1 MVKEEVMSCPI
12 SIDDIKAIEQD
23 IIHYRRSIHMHPET
37 GFEEFKTSEMV
48 ADLLEEFGLEI
59 IKGVGKTGV
68 IGILKG
74 QSQIKTIALRAD
86 MDALNIHEEVRTEYK
101 SRVDG
106 KMHAC
111 GHDAHTAMLLGAAK
125 VLSTKRENIKGTVKF
140 VFQPAEE
147 GPAPGGGSLIM
158 ESGHLDD
165 VDAVFAIHANPIF
178 ETGQIGIC
186 KKEAMAATDFFE
198 IELIGKGGHAAEP
211 QTGIDPIIMA
221 GQMLCAFQN
230 IISREINPVEPAVLS
245 VCTINGG
252 HQFNAIPEKVT
263 MTGTVRTL
271 SEDTRERIFKRMEEI
286 IMHISAMHNGRYA
299 FDRKKGYP
307 ALVNHENM
315 VEFVMDV
322 CKGFLGDEN
331 VILLDKPT
339 MGGEDFAYFLQ
350 KIPGAIF
357 WLGCGNKEKGIT
369 EMLHN
374 SNFMMDEDAL
384 ILGTAIHVNLVYH
397 YLNA

>member
-1 MVKEEVMSCPI
+1 MSCPI
-12 SIDDIKAIEQD
+12 SIDDIKAIEPD
-23 IIHYRRSIHMHPET
+23 IIQYRRSIHLHPET

-48 ADLLEEFGLEI
+48 AGLLEEFGLEV
-59 IKGVGKTGV
+59 IKGIGNTGV
-68 IGILKG
+68 IGILRG
-74 QSQIKTIALRAD
+74 QPQRKTIALRAD
-86 MDALNIHEEVRTEYK
+86 MDALNIQEQVETAYK
-101 SRVDG
+101 SKIDG

-125 VLSTKRENIKGTVKF
+125 VLATKREKIKGTVKF

-147 GPAPGGGSLIM
+147 GPDPGGGSLIM

-165 VDAVFAIHANPIF
+165 VDAVFAIHVNPIF
-178 ETGQIGIC
+178 ETGRIGINR
-186 KKEAMAATDFFE
+186 KEAMAATDFFKVD
-198 IELIGKGGHAAEP
+198 LIGKGGHAAEP
-211 QTGIDPIIMA
+211 QTCIDPITMA
-221 GQMLCAFQN
+221 GQTVCAFQN
-230 IISREINPVEPAVLS
+230 MVSKEISPVEPAVLS

-252 HQFNAIPEKVT
+252 TQFNAIPEKVT

-286 IMHISAMHNGRYA
+286 VTHISSMHNGRYA
-299 FDRKKGYP
+299 FDRKRGYP
-307 ALVNHENM
+307 ALANHENM
-315 VEFVMDV
+315 VEFVRDV
-322 CKGFLGDEN
+322 CKGLLGEEN

-357 WLGCGNKEKGIT
+357 WLGCGNREKGIT
-369 EMLHN
+369 DMLHN
-374 SNFMMDEDAL
+374 SNFVMDEDAL

>member
-1 MVKEEVMSCPI
+1 MSCSI
-12 SIDDIKAIEQD
+12 SIDDIKTIEQD
-23 IIHYRRSIHMHPET
+23 IIHYRRTIHLHPET
-37 GFEEFKTSEMV
+37 GFAEFKTSEMV
-48 ADLLEEFGLEI
+48 AGLLEEFGLEV
-59 IKGVGKTGV
+59 IKGIAKTGV

-74 QSQIKTIALRAD
+74 QEQGKTIALRAD
-86 MDALNIHEEVRTEYK
+86 MDALNIQEEVQTEYK

-125 VLSTKRENIKGTVKF
+125 VLSTKREEIKGTVKF

-158 ESGHLDD
+158 ASGHLDD
-165 VDAVFAIHANPIF
+165 VDAVFAIHVNPIF

-186 KKEAMAATDFFE
+186 KKEAMASTDFFE

-211 QTGIDPIIMA
+211 HTTIDPIIMA

-230 IISREINPVEPAVLS
+230 IVSREINPVEPAVLS

-252 HQFNAIPEKVT
+252 NQFNAIPEKVT

-271 SEDTRERIFKRMEEI
+271 SEEARERIFRRMGEI
-286 IMHISAMHNGRYA
+286 ITHISGMHNGRYA
-299 FDRKKGYP
+299 FDRKRGYP
-307 ALVNHENM
+307 ALANHENM
-315 VEFVMDV
+315 VEFVRGV
-322 CKGFLGDEN
+322 GNGLLGEEN

-357 WLGCGNKEKGIT
+357 WLGCGNEAKGIT

-374 SNFMMDEDAL
+374 PNFLMDEDAL
-384 ILGTAIHVNLVYH
+384 ILGTAIHANLAYH
-397 YLNA
+397 YLHT

>member
-1 MVKEEVMSCPI
+1 MNCPI
-12 SIDDIKAIEQD
+12 SIDDIKSFEQD
-23 IIHYRRSIHMHPET
+23 IIHFRRSIHMYPET
-37 GFEEFKTSEMV
+37 GFEEAKTSEMV
-48 ADLLEEFGLEI
+48 ADLLEEFGLKV
-59 IKGVGKTGV
+59 IKDIGKTGV
-68 IGILKG
+68 IGVLNG
-74 QSQIKTIALRAD
+74 RENGKTIALRAD
-86 MDALNIHEEVRTEYK
+86 MDALNIREKVETEYK

-111 GHDAHTAMLLGAAK
+111 GHDAHTAMLLGAVK
-125 VLSTKRENIKGTVKF
+125 VLSTKREKIKGTVKF

-165 VDAVFAIHANPIF
+165 VDAIFAIHVNPIF
-178 ETGQIGIC
+178 ETGQIGIY
-186 KKEAMAATDFFE
+186 KKEAMASTDFFKVD
-198 IELIGKGGHAAEP
+198 LIGKGGHAAEP
-211 QTGIDPIIMA
+211 QTSIDPIIMA
-221 GQMLCAFQN
+221 GQTLCAFQN
-230 IISREINPVEPAVLS
+230 IISREISPVEPAVLS

-252 HQFNAIPEKVT
+252 NQFNAIPEKVT

-271 SEDTRERIFKRMEEI
+271 CEDTRERIFKRMEEI
-286 IMHISAMHNGRYA
+286 ITHISGMHNGRYE
-299 FDRKKGYP
+299 FDRKRGYP
-307 ALVNHENM
+307 ALANHENM
-315 VEFVMDV
+315 VEFVMGV
-322 CKGFLGDEN
+322 CKGFLGEEN

-374 SNFMMDEDAL
+374 SNFVMDEDAL

-397 YLNA
+397 YLNRINRK

>member
-1 MVKEEVMSCPI
+1 
-12 SIDDIKAIEQD
+12 
-23 IIHYRRSIHMHPET
+23 
-37 GFEEFKTSEMV
+37 MV
-48 ADLLEEFGLEI
+48 AGLLKEFGLEI
-59 IKGVGKTGV
+59 IRGIGKTGV
-68 IGILKG
+68 IGILRG
-74 QSQIKTIALRAD
+74 HPQRKTIALRAD
-86 MDALNIHEEVRTEYK
+86 MDALNIQEEVETAYK

-125 VLSTKRENIKGTVKF
+125 VLSTIRENIKGTVKF

-147 GPAPGGGSLIM
+147 GPAPGGGIRIM

-165 VDAVFAIHANPIF
+165 VDAAFAIHVNPIF
-178 ETGQIGIC
+178 ETGQIGIY
-186 KKEAMAATDFFE
+186 KKEAMAATDFFK
-198 IELIGKGGHAAEP
+198 IDLIGKGGHAAEP
-211 QTGIDPIIMA
+211 HTSIDPIVMA
-221 GQMLCAFQN
+221 SQTVCAFQN
-230 IISREINPVEPAVLS
+230 IVSREISPVEPAVLS

-252 HQFNAIPEKVT
+252 NQFNAIPEKVT

-271 SEDTRERIFKRMEEI
+271 CEDTRERIFKRMEEI
-286 IMHISAMHNGRYA
+286 ISHISGMHNGGYA
-299 FDRKKGYP
+299 FDRKRGYP
-307 ALVNHENM
+307 ALANHENM
-315 VEFVMDV
+315 VEFVMGV
-322 CKGFLGDEN
+322 GKGLLGEEN
-331 VILLDKPT
+331 VILLEKPT

-374 SNFMMDEDAL
+374 ANFEMDEDAL
-384 ILGTAIHVNLVYH
+384 ALGTAIHVNLVYH

>member
-1 MVKEEVMSCPI
+1 MNCPI
-12 SIDDIKAIEQD
+12 SIADIKSYEQD
-23 IIHYRRSIHMHPET
+23 IIHYRRSIHMYPET

-48 ADLLEEFGLEI
+48 AGLLEEFGLVI
-59 IKGVGKTGV
+59 IKEIGKTGV
-68 IGILKG
+68 IGILRGHG
-74 QSQIKTIALRAD
+74 QGKTIALRAD
-86 MDALNIHEEVRTEYK
+86 MDALNIPEEVETDYK

-125 VLSTKRENIKGTVKF
+125 VLSAKKEKIKGTVKF
-140 VFQPAEE
+140 IFQPAEE

-165 VDAVFAIHANPIF
+165 VDSIFAIHINPIF
-178 ETGQIGIC
+178 ETGQIGIY
-186 KKEAMAATDFFE
+186 KKEAMASTDFFKVD
-198 IELIGKGGHAAEP
+198 LIGKSGHAAEP
-211 QTGIDPIIMA
+211 QTCIDPIIMA
-221 GQMLCAFQN
+221 GQTLGAFQN
-230 IISREINPVEPAVLS
+230 IVSREISPVEPAVLS

-252 HQFNAIPEKVT
+252 SQFNAIPEKVT

-271 SEDTRERIFKRMEEI
+271 SEDTREKIFKRMEEI
-286 IMHISAMHNGRYA
+286 TSHISMMHNGKYA
-299 FDRKKGYP
+299 FDRQRGYP
-307 ALVNHENM
+307 ALANHEDRA
-315 VEFVMDV
+315 EFVMGV
-322 CKGFLGDEN
+322 CKELLGENN

-369 EMLHN
+369 DMLHN
-374 SNFMMDEDAL
+374 SNFVMDEDAL
-384 ILGTAIHVNLVYH
+384 ILGTTIHVNLVYQ
-397 YLNA
+397 YLIA

>member
-1 MVKEEVMSCPI
+1 MCCPI
-12 SIDDIKAIEQD
+12 SIDDIKTIEQD
-23 IIHYRRSIHMHPET
+23 IIHYRRTIHLHPET
-37 GFEEFKTSEMV
+37 GFAEFKTSEMV
-48 ADLLEEFGLEI
+48 AGLLEEFGLEV
-59 IKGVGKTGV
+59 IKGIAKTGV

-74 QSQIKTIALRAD
+74 QEQGKTIALRAD
-86 MDALNIHEEVRTEYK
+86 MDALNIQEEVQTEYT

-125 VLSTKRENIKGTVKF
+125 VLSTKREKIKGTVKF

-147 GPAPGGGSLIM
+147 GPAPGGGSLM
-158 ESGHLDD
+158 MASGHLDD
-165 VDAVFAIHANPIF
+165 VDAVFAIHVNPIF

-186 KKEAMAATDFFE
+186 KKEAMASTDFFE

-211 QTGIDPIIMA
+211 QTTIDPIIMA

-230 IISREINPVEPAVLS
+230 IVSREINPVEPAVLS

-252 HQFNAIPEKVT
+252 NQFNAIPEKVT

-271 SEDTRERIFKRMEEI
+271 CEDTRERIFRRMEEI
-286 IMHISAMHNGRYA
+286 ITHIAGMHNGRYV
-299 FDRKKGYP
+299 FDRKRGYP

-315 VEFVMDV
+315 VEFVRGVGNDL
-322 CKGFLGDEN
+322 LGEEK

-350 KIPGAIF
+350 KIPGALF
-357 WLGCGNKEKGIT
+357 WLGCGNEAKGIT

-374 SNFMMDEDAL
+374 PNFLMDEDAL
-384 ILGTAIHVNLVYH
+384 ILGTAIHANLAYH
-397 YLNA
+397 YLHT

>member
-1 MVKEEVMSCPI
+1 MSCPI

-59 IKGVGKTGV
+59 IKGIGKTGV
-68 IGILKG
+68 IGVLNG
-74 QSQIKTIALRAD
+74 RENGKTIALRAD
-86 MDALNIHEEVRTEYK
+86 MDALNIQEEVETEYK
-101 SRVDG
+101 SKVDG

-125 VLSTKRENIKGTVKF
+125 VLSTKREHIKGTVKF

-165 VDAVFAIHANPIF
+165 IDAVFAIHVHPLY
-178 ETGQIGIC
+178 ETGQIGIN
-186 KKEAMAATDFFE
+186 KKEAMASTDFFE
-198 IELIGKGGHAAEP
+198 IDLIGKGSHAAAP
-211 QTGIDPIIMA
+211 HTSIDPIMMA
-221 GQMLCAFQN
+221 AQTLYAFQN
-230 IISREINPVEPAVLS
+230 IISRETDPVEPAVLS
-245 VCTINGG
+245 VCTIHGG
-252 HQFNAIPEKVT
+252 NQPNAIPEKVT
-263 MTGTVRTL
+263 MTGTIRTL
-271 SEDTRERIFKRMEEI
+271 SEETRERIFKRMEEI
-286 IMHISAMHNGRYA
+286 VKHVSGMNNGSYEIERG
-299 FDRKKGYP
+299 RGYP
-307 ALVNHENM
+307 ALANHEKM
-315 VEFVMDV
+315 VNFVV
-322 CKGFLGDEN
+322 GVSQKILGEEN

-339 MGGEDFAYFLQ
+339 MGGEDFAYYLE

-357 WLGCGNKEKGIT
+357 WLGCGNKEKGLT

-374 SNFMMDEDAL
+374 SHFVVDEDAL
-384 ILGTAIHVNLVYH
+384 ILGTAIHVNLALCF
-397 YLNA
+397 LNESRHL

>member
-1 MVKEEVMSCPI
+1 MCCPI
-12 SIDDIKAIEQD
+12 SIDDIKTIEQD
-23 IIHYRRSIHMHPET
+23 IIHYRRTIHLHPET
-37 GFEEFKTSEMV
+37 GFAEFKTSEMV
-48 ADLLEEFGLEI
+48 AGLLEEFGLEV
-59 IKGVGKTGV
+59 IKGIAKTGV

-74 QSQIKTIALRAD
+74 QEQGKTIALRAD
-86 MDALNIHEEVRTEYK
+86 MDALNIQEEVQTEYT

-125 VLSTKRENIKGTVKF
+125 VLSTKREKIKGTVKF

-147 GPAPGGGSLIM
+147 GPAPGGGSLM
-158 ESGHLDD
+158 MASGHLDD
-165 VDAVFAIHANPIF
+165 VDAVFAIHVNPIF

-186 KKEAMAATDFFE
+186 KKEAMASTDFFE

-211 QTGIDPIIMA
+211 QTTIDPIIMA

-230 IISREINPVEPAVLS
+230 IVSREINPVEPAVLS

-252 HQFNAIPEKVT
+252 NQFNAIPEKVT

-271 SEDTRERIFKRMEEI
+271 CEDTRERIFRRMEEI
-286 IMHISAMHNGRYA
+286 ITHIAGMHNGRYV
-299 FDRKKGYP
+299 FDRKRGYP

-315 VEFVMDV
+315 VEFVRGVGNDL
-322 CKGFLGDEN
+322 LGEEK

-350 KIPGAIF
+350 KIPGALF
-357 WLGCGNKEKGIT
+357 WLGCGNEAKGIT

-374 SNFMMDEDAL
+374 PNFLMDEDAL
-384 ILGTAIHVNLVYH
+384 VLGTAIHAYLAYH

>member
-1 MVKEEVMSCPI
+1 MSCPV

-23 IIHYRRSIHMHPET
+23 IIYYRRSIHMHPET
-37 GFEEFKTSEMV
+37 GFTESKTSEMV
-48 ADLLEEFGLEI
+48 AGLLDEFGLEI
-59 IKGVGKTGV
+59 IKGIGKTGV
-68 IGILKG
+68 IGILRG
-74 QSQIKTIALRAD
+74 PPQRKTIALRAD
-86 MDALNIHEEVRTEYK
+86 MDALNIQEKVETAYK

-125 VLSTKRENIKGTVKF
+125 VLSTKREDIKGTVKF

-147 GPAPGGGSLIM
+147 GPAPGGASLIM

-165 VDAVFAIHANPIF
+165 VDAVFAIHVNPIF
-178 ETGQIGIC
+178 ETGWIGIY
-186 KKEAMAATDFFE
+186 KKEAMAATDFFK
-198 IELIGKGGHAAEP
+198 IDLIGKGGHAAEP
-211 QTGIDPIIMA
+211 QTSIDPIIMA
-221 GQMLCAFQN
+221 GQTVCAFQN
-230 IISREINPVEPAVLS
+230 IISREISPVEPAVLS

-252 HQFNAIPEKVT
+252 NQFNAIPEKVT
-263 MTGTVRTL
+263 LTGTVRTL
-271 SEDTRERIFKRMEEI
+271 CEDTRERIFNRMEEI
-286 IMHISAMHNGRYA
+286 ITHISGMHNGGYA
-299 FDRKKGYP
+299 FDRKRGYP

-322 CKGFLGDEN
+322 CKGLLGEEN

-357 WLGCGNKEKGIT
+357 WLGCGNQEKGIT

-374 SNFMMDEDAL
+374 SNFVMDEDAL

-397 YLNA
+397 YLNM